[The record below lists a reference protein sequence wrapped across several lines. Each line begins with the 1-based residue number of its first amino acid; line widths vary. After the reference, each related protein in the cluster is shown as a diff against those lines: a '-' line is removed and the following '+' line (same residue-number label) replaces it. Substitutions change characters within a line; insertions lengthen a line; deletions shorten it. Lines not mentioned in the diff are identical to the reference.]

1 VRDLVART
9 RQAEEAQQRVATLES
24 QSPIGASIAS
34 ITPRRAMLRAPLGPW
49 QDGDA
54 SMRASMT
61 RHDRV
66 ALAGAAVLGVSLVL
80 AAAALAASAFTDVY
94 DYYRQHPKVDPCH
107 FSEQT
112 LQQAKSEVP
121 PGIQRYAPYFPA
133 ALEAFLEAHARGACI
148 RARQHVALPA
158 TAVAGA
164 GVVTPPSA
172 PGVSAPASTAV
183 APAATPAPPRAS
195 APITAVHAS
204 SPAKAGAST
213 APAPLIAIAVLAA
226 LLALGS
232 AAFAFARWRAW
243 DPEWAQSASHALS
256 EAGYRM
262 EATWAEFSDW
272 LRLGR

>member
-1 VRDLVART
+1 
-9 RQAEEAQQRVATLES
+9 
-24 QSPIGASIAS
+24 
-34 ITPRRAMLRAPLGPW
+34 
-49 QDGDA
+49 
-54 SMRASMT
+54 MT
-61 RHDRV
+61 RHYRV
-66 ALAGAAVLGVSLVL
+66 AFAGAAVLGVSLVL
-80 AAAALAASAFTDVY
+80 AADALAASAFTDVY

-121 PGIQRYAPYFPA
+121 PGIQQSAPYFLV
-133 ALEAFLEAHARGACI
+133 ALEASLEAHARGACI
-148 RARQHVALPA
+148 RAQQHVALPA

-164 GVVTPPSA
+164 VAGVATPPSA
-172 PGVSAPASTAV
+172 PGVSAPASTAA

-195 APITAVHAS
+195 APITAVRAS